1 MRLLFLAPCIPK
13 VNGVGWEQ
21 RASQFLKGYSQV
33 AEIDLIC
40 ANFGHAKLYPEDQ
53 HYLNKLCRTVNI
65 FEVEQVIANT
75 NILHKLQRT
84 FTTYP
89 FFSTVTLDLNF
100 RGVLKEYTA
109 TADFIHASR
118 LETFAFL
125 PKSVWSKTLLD
136 LDECHVTTWRRKQ
149 SIKPADTLKQRLESF
164 IRYFDTIRIANYQ
177 KQTVKQ
183 VASAFVCSEVERNR
197 VNYSQLQVIPNVAKS
212 LPNFPAVSESQKKR
226 LLFIGNLS
234 TPPNV
239 DAVLYFV
246 KDVWEKVLEHCPTC
260 QLVIV
265 GREPCDEILA
275 LAGSKQIEVH
285 ANIKNLDEVYQDAT
299 VALVPLRFGAGTK
312 LKLLEAFGYGVPV
325 VSTSIGCEGLP
336 VKDRMHLLIA
346 DSADAFAEACLHLL
360 SEPEVRHQLA
370 LTAWG
375 FTRTNF
381 DEVTVQQRIIQTLTH
396 IASHRCISSVE
407 QV

>member
-21 RASQFLKGYSQV
+21 RAFQFLKGYSQV
-33 AEIDLIC
+33 AKIDLIC
-40 ANFGHAKLYPEDQ
+40 ANFGHTELNPEEQ
-53 HYLNKLCRTVNI
+53 HNLNKLCRIVKI
-65 FEVEQVIANT
+65 FEVEQVLANT
-75 NILHKLQRT
+75 NILHRVQRI

-89 FFSTVTLDLNF
+89 FFSTVTLDLKF
-100 RGVLKEYTA
+100 RDILKEYTA

-125 PKSVWSKTLLD
+125 PKSAWSKTLLD

-149 SIKPADTLKQRLESF
+149 SIKPADTLKQRLQNF

-183 VASAFVCSEVERNR
+183 AAAAFVCSEVERNR
-197 VNYSQLQVIPNVAKS
+197 VNFSQLQVIPNVAKK
-212 LPNFPAVSESQKKR
+212 LPDFPTVVDSQKKR
-226 LLFIGNLS
+226 LLFVGNLS
-234 TPPNV
+234 TPPNI
-239 DAVLYFV
+239 DAVFYFV
-246 KDVWEKVLEHCPTC
+246 NNVWEKILEHCPIS

-265 GREPCDEILA
+265 GRDPCDEILA
-275 LAGSKQIEVH
+275 LGGSKRIEVH
-285 ANIKNLDEVYQDAT
+285 ANITNLDEVYKNAT

-336 VKDRMHLLIA
+336 VKDRTHLLIA
-346 DSADAFAEACLHLL
+346 DSADTFAEACIHLL
-360 SEPEVRHQLA
+360 SEPEVRYQLA
-370 LTAWG
+370 LTAWE

-381 DEVTVQQRIIQTLTH
+381 DETAVLQRITQTL
-396 IASHRCISSVE
+396 IQVSST
-407 QV
+407 